1 MEVYKT
7 KDQLK
12 KLSKISNLSYFDT
25 NTLSLIYPELSKN
38 SLYSNIKRWIKRGD
52 LIQIKKGMYVTK
64 EYVLNNY
71 DKSSYKEFLANKIKY
86 PSYLSMEYVLQK
98 YSILSDAVYAYTCIT
113 LKSKNTYSN
122 EFGRYIYRNITRKLF
137 TGYEIKDVGGYSIY
151 EATKAKALFDYLYLK
166 LYRVRNI
173 TKEVLLNLRLNVEEL
188 EESDMKE
195 FKTYCKLTEI
205 RKFVDLPKNLSKFT

>member
-1 MEVYKT
+1 MPIMN
-7 KDQLK
+7 QSK

-25 NTLSLIYPELSKN
+25 NTLSLIYPELSRN
-38 SLYSNIKRWIKRGD
+38 SLYANIKRWIKQRY

-64 EYVLNNY
+64 EYVLNVQ

-98 YSILSDAVYAYTCIT
+98 QSILSDAVYAYTSVT
-113 LKSKNTYSN
+113 LKSKNTYTN

-137 TGYEIKDVGGYSIY
+137 TGYEIRDVGEYSVY

-173 TKEVLLNLRLNVEEL
+173 TKEVLLDLRLNL
-188 EESDMKE
+188 EEVDKDDMKE
-195 FKTYCKLTEI
+195 FEEYCELTRTEKYKKLSCLLKKAYDI
-205 RKFVDLPKNLSKFT
+205 

>member
-1 MEVYKT
+1 MN
-7 KDQLK
+7 QLK

-38 SLYSNIKRWIKRGD
+38 SLYANIKRWIKQGY

-64 EYVLNNY
+64 EYVLNVQ

-86 PSYLSMEYVLQK
+86 PSYLSTEYVLQK
-98 YSILSDAVYAYTCIT
+98 YSILSDAVYAYTSVT

-137 TGYEIKDVGGYSIY
+137 TGYEIKDRGEYSIY

-166 LYRVRNI
+166 LYRVKNI
-173 TKEVLLNLRLNVEEL
+173 TEEMLLSLRLNLDEIDER
-188 EESDMKE
+188 DMKE
-195 FKTYCKLTEI
+195 FKDYCRLTEI
-205 RKFVDLPKNLSKFT
+205 RKFIDLPSNLNRIM

>member
-1 MEVYKT
+1 MN
-7 KDQLK
+7 QLK

-38 SLYSNIKRWIKRGD
+38 SLYSNIKRWMKRGY

-64 EYVLNNY
+64 EYVLNVQ

-98 YSILSDAVYAYTCIT
+98 HSILSDAVYAYTSLS

-122 EFGRYIYRNITRKLF
+122 EFGRYIYRSITRKLF
-137 TGYEIKDVGGYSIY
+137 TGYEIKEVGEYSIY

-173 TKEVLLNLRLNVEEL
+173 TEEVLLNLRLNLEEL
-188 EESDMKE
+188 DESDMKE
-195 FKTYCKLTEI
+195 FENYCKLTGVE
-205 RKFVDLPKNLSKFT
+205 KYENLSYLLKKTYDI

>member
-1 MEVYKT
+1 MN
-7 KDQLK
+7 QLK
-12 KLSKISNLSYFDT
+12 KLSKISNLSYFGT

-64 EYVLNNY
+64 EYVINVQ

-98 YSILSDAVYAYTCIT
+98 YSILSDAVYAYTCVT

-122 EFGRYIYRNITRKLF
+122 EFGRYIYRSITRKLF
-137 TGYEIKDVGGYSIY
+137 TGYEIRDRGEYSIY

-166 LYRVRNI
+166 LYRVKNI
-173 TKEVLLNLRLNVEEL
+173 TEEMLLSLRLNLEEL
-188 EESDMKE
+188 DESDMKE
-195 FKTYCKLTEI
+195 FEDYCELTGV
-205 RKFVDLPKNLSKFT
+205 RKFINLPNSLNKFR